1 MRRLVA
7 EIEIDEEVADR
18 YAETNGIEDSSP
30 VAFLEH
36 EFGWL
41 EQSGI
46 TLNYAYI
53 ADEDDTEERAK
64 YINYIMEWAQERA
77 EDFER
82 TDSPLTYE
90 AWQRADKGLE
100 LMFVVNAPKTLAVDL
115 IRDLGNGEP
124 TERGDRTSRYFQMAR
139 DQKNPDRAVKVALI
153 EQVHGL
159 DYDMRGY
166 AIHVIDDVE
175 MRNCE
180 IFHTEHLDRFE
191 LEKLLDRVYDDFI
204 RRQEYD
210 RVYQERAEKR

>member
-1 MRRLVA
+1 MRRLFA

-18 YAETNGIEDSSP
+18 YAETNGIEDSTP

-53 ADEDDTEERAK
+53 ADEDDPEERAR

-77 EDFER
+77 EDFEKS
-82 TDSPLTYE
+82 DSPMSYKEWLRNE
-90 AWQRADKGLE
+90 KGYK
-100 LMFVVNAPKTLAVDL
+100 LMIAVNAPKTLAADL
-115 IRDLGNGEP
+115 IRDLGNGKP
-124 TERGDRTSRYFQMAR
+124 TERGDRTSRYLHMAR
-139 DQKNPDRAVKVALI
+139 DRKDPDRAVKVALI

-159 DYDMRGY
+159 DCDMRGY

-180 IFHTEHLDRFE
+180 IFHTEHLDCFE
-191 LEKLLDRVYDDFI
+191 LEKLLDRVYDDFQKEARI
-204 RRQEYD
+204 
-210 RVYQERAEKR
+210 